1 VQVKLLRFLQDGQ
14 IERLGGTGA
23 VKVDSRV
30 VAATNQ
36 DLPSR
41 VREGKFREDL
51 YYRLNVIQVVLPPL
65 RDRIEDIP
73 LLAEHFVGR
82 YAAKNGKPIGG
93 LTRAAFAALEAYPW
107 PGNVRELEHAIERA
121 VVLSRGAEIDV
132 DDLPESVRSSGAA
145 RAAGLASPVEGRT
158 LSVPLGTTMEEIELR
173 VIRETLRQTKGDK
186 NLAAQLLGI
195 AARTIYRKLDREK
208 E

>member
-1 VQVKLLRFLQDGQ
+1 
-14 IERLGGTGA
+14 
-23 VKVDSRV
+23 V

-36 DLPSR
+36 ALSTR

-51 YYRLNVIQVVLPPL
+51 FYRLNVIEVVLPPL

-82 YAAKNGKPIGG
+82 YAAKNGKSIRGFT
-93 LTRAAFAALEAYPW
+93 LAAFAALEAYPW

-132 DDLPESVRSSGAA
+132 DDLPEAVRSGGPA
-145 RAAGLASPVEGRT
+145 RAADLGAGLEGRT
-158 LSVPLGTTMEEIELR
+158 LAVPLGTTMEEIELR